1 MVNAVDLRPSILTE
15 APPHCRGV
23 YLRPQCSV
31 AFPPQTHFHIAYL
44 QKKEKK
50 ETQVVLVCDL
60 ALTRHWSETAA
71 IGTLHRME
79 VYSACR
85 CTLTEFALTH
95 EDWPQQS
102 TTYTFKADFIWRGSW
117 AKLEFQPS
125 PCETRLRR
133 GSLVESNWPWV
144 SQRGR
149 VPPHGRVLWPHT
161 LIWCL
166 RGKSKIYKWK
176 IRDLQLRKRRLMRRN
191 QHPAGWV
198 VTKPAELP
206 FLLTPGW
213 WSSTNLFSSVASE
226 VLSDRPET
234 RRWPSE
240 NIKTSFLS
248 IFNVSLLCRVFAF
261 KITRHKRKC

>member
-1 MVNAVDLRPSILTE
+1 MNAVDLRPSILTE

-23 YLRPQCSV
+23 YLHPQCSV
-31 AFPPQTHFHIAYL
+31 AFSPQTHFHITYL

-79 VYSACR
+79 VYSACL

-102 TTYTFKADFIWRGSW
+102 TTYTSKADFIWRGSW

-125 PCETRLRR
+125 PCETRPRR

-176 IRDLQLRKRRLMRRN
+176 KKGICNLKNGDSWDGTNTQLVELWPNRPSFRSCWLQDGGAA
-191 QHPAGWV
+191 Q
-198 VTKPAELP
+198 TF
-206 FLLTPGW
+206 FLL
-213 WSSTNLFSSVASE
+213 
-226 VLSDRPET
+226 
-234 RRWPSE
+234 
-240 NIKTSFLS
+240 
-248 IFNVSLLCRVFAF
+248 SLLRFYQ
-261 KITRHKRKC
+261 TDRRHDDDPRKT